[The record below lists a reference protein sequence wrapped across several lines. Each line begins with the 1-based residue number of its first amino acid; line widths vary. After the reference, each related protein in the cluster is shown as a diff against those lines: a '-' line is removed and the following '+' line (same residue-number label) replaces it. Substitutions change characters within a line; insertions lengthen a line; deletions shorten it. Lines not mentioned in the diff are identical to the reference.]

1 MYFKM
6 KQFLM
11 SLFILINFHIV
22 LSQNNSFC
30 FVYKMNEK
38 IPIYNSSEDSIP
50 SYFLYQDS
58 LKENYYSLQIL
69 DKIDDRFLVNVFEY
83 NDLKCNGWIEKK
95 YCCVWCWLMS
105 SNNIYLFLEPNIY
118 SSHIEIFED
127 DLMQNQDGIVANII
141 DFDKK
146 SKWVKI
152 LLTVKEKTYIG
163 WTLNYCNN
171 IYGSCEGERATPPS
185 HVYGFIKREK

>member
-1 MYFKM
+1 M

-11 SLFILINFHIV
+11 LLFVLINFHVV

-38 IPIYNSSEDSIP
+38 IPIYNSSEDSIT

-69 DKIDDRFLVNVFEY
+69 DKTGDRFLVNVFEY
-83 NDLKCNGWIEKK
+83 NVLKCNGWIEKK

-105 SNNIYLFLEPNIY
+105 SQSIYLFSESNSESTCVELFDNELIK
-118 SSHIEIFED
+118 
-127 DLMQNQDGIVANII
+127 QNDGIVANIL
-141 DFDKK
+141 DYDNGSF
-146 SKWVKI
+146 WVK
-152 LLTVKEKTYIG
+152 LLVKTRTTTYIG
-163 WTLNYCNN
+163 WTLNYCNS
-171 IYGSCEGERATPPS
+171 IYGSCEGEGARTPF
-185 HVYGFIKREK
+185 HIYGFEK